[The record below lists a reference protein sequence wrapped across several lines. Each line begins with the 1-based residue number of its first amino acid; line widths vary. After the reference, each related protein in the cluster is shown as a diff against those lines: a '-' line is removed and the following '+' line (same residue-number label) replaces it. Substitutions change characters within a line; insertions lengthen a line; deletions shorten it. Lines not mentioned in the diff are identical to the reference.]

1 MAAFQCS
8 KNDWNSE
15 NIGKYIDLFEYTLK
29 MTKTCKYFSKH
40 NYEINSNYM
49 KMYHLYHTVIEHL
62 SKHYT
67 LLHLLII
74 SFIKIR
80 SRIFFA

>member
-40 NYEINSNYM
+40 NHKIITPIIWKCTIYI
-49 KMYHLYHTVIEHL
+49 
-62 SKHYT
+62 T
-67 LLHLLII
+67 L
-74 SFIKIR
+74 
-80 SRIFFA
+80 

>member
-29 MTKTCKYFSKH
+29 ITKTCKYFSKY
-40 NYEINSNYM
+40 NYEI
-49 KMYHLYHTVIEHL
+49 
-62 SKHYT
+62 
-67 LLHLLII
+67 II
-74 SFIKIR
+74 TPIIW
-80 SRIFFA
+80 IV

>member
-29 MTKTCKYFSKH
+29 ITKTCKYFSTH
-40 NYEINSNYM
+40 NYEIIITPIIWIVQFISHCDRASSKTLHITIFVNY
-49 KMYHLYHTVIEHL
+49 
-62 SKHYT
+62 
-67 LLHLLII
+67 
-74 SFIKIR
+74 
-80 SRIFFA
+80 